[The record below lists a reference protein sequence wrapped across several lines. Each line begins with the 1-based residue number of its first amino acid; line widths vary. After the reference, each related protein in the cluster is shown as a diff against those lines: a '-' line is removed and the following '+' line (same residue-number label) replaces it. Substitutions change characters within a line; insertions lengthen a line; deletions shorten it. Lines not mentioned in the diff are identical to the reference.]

1 MSLNLSTCRDVCGII
16 DSGDCVDCTGDG
28 LACGDGD
35 YYGNSNYYDGAEKI
49 VAMVMEV
56 VR

>member
-1 MSLNLSTCRDVCGII
+1 MRDVCGII

-28 LACGDGD
+28 VACSDGD
-35 YYGNSNYYDGAEKI
+35 YYGSGNYNDGAEKI

>member
-1 MSLNLSTCRDVCGII
+1 M
-16 DSGDCVDCTGDG
+16 
-28 LACGDGD
+28 ACSDGD
-35 YYGNSNYYDGAEKI
+35 YYGSGNYNDGAEKI